1 MKFQQIL
8 KKVCIL
14 LSGAVMSASVC
25 LAAIPYDQVLIGG
38 IGPGSAVSYMKSLY
52 GQPDATNFDTP
63 TQATYTY
70 GNSIVITSNP
80 SDVSTIWTV
89 LSSGHN
95 GLNTP
100 AGVGVGMDEAVITEK
115 YGPCERKGEVNG
127 VTYYHYAMEPN
138 PSLPNAFGGYSFGVE
153 NGKII
158 SIWAGVVADDNGAAA
173 AAAVAG
179 GTASAAD
186 GTAQASQ
193 NAASQ
198 EAAPVPVV
206 APVSPADAKTIA
218 EHNAPEQKETAPD
231 TTSRVTTD
239 NGTTVTIEKTE

>member
-1 MKFQQIL
+1 
-8 KKVCIL
+8 
-14 LSGAVMSASVC
+14 MSASVC
-25 LAAIPYDQVLIGG
+25 LAAIPYDQVLVGG

-52 GQPDATNFDTP
+52 GQPDSTNFDTP

-70 GNSIVITSNP
+70 GNSFIVTSNP
-80 SDVSTIWTV
+80 SDVSTVFTV

-173 AAAVAG
+173 AAAAAAVAG
-179 GTASAAD
+179 GTATTVD

-193 NAASQ
+193 NTSTQ
-198 EAAPVPVV
+198 EPAPTPVV

-231 TTSRVTTD
+231 TTSKVTTD